1 MENRNPVL
9 ELQNAVRKSVC
20 NGSLKRDYPI
30 LLEQCRKDGISSYIL
45 NLFIVTAQAKLKN
58 PTETYVKYH
67 HPKELEREPV
77 EIEKIK
83 FVEKIPL
90 KYRVYKILFF
100 SLLFVIVVL
109 WTGRETTMF
118 GPKSKSTEA
127 AKADLYT
134 ADTMG
139 GSTVADSMFG
149 SKAKFTEAARA
160 DLYAVDTIGG
170 SIVVDSVPNTSPS
183 TPRIPKDFVLVP
195 AGRLKHLFCDYDDKW
210 NKIYKDWDVDSFYI
224 CKYEVT
230 QAEYEKIMGVNPS
243 KYRGDE
249 IPVHNIS
256 NFEAIQYCQKR
267 SIEEGYDG
275 FYEISDSGVKFNK
288 NGNGYRLPTDHEWAF
303 AARSGEKPTS
313 YAAGDNLT
321 EIAWYGRNSGN
332 RPHKIAQKK
341 PNGRELY
348 DMNGNVSE
356 MSHTGI
362 NKISPKGGS
371 YREWPYD
378 GHVFHEHDAR
388 GYAIGK
394 FTNREKDVTAGIRL
408 VFMPRGIGVPKDL
421 NRYFKMN

>member
-1 MENRNPVL
+1 MKKEKDRVLIIELRDAVWESACNRT
-9 ELQNAVRKSVC
+9 
-20 NGSLKRDYPI
+20 LKKDYP
-30 LLEQCRKDGISSYIL
+30 LLLSLCRDAGISTYTL
-45 NLFIVTAQAKLKN
+45 NLFIVTAQTKLKN
-58 PTETYVKYH
+58 PTGDYVKYH
-67 HPKELEREPV
+67 PKKLEKDSI

-90 KYRVYKILFF
+90 RYRAYKILFF
-100 SLLFVIVVL
+100 SLLFVIVAL
-109 WTGRETTMF
+109 WIGRETTMF
-118 GPKSKSTEA
+118 GSKSISTEA
-127 AKADLYT
+127 ANADLYT
-134 ADTMG
+134 ADT
-139 GSTVADSMFG
+139 
-149 SKAKFTEAARA
+149 
-160 DLYAVDTIGG
+160 IGG
-170 SIVVDSVPNTSPS
+170 SIVADSVPKTSPS

-224 CKYEVT
+224 CKFEVT
-230 QAEYEKIMGVNPS
+230 QAEYEKIMEVNPS

-275 FYEISDSGVKFNK
+275 FYEINDSGVKFNK

-303 AARSGEKPTS
+303 AARSGDKPTF

-332 RPHKIAQKK
+332 KPHKIAQKK
-341 PNGRELY
+341 PNGRGLY

-371 YREWPYD
+371 YKEWPYD

-388 GYAIGK
+388 GYAVGK

-408 VFMPRGIGVPKDL
+408 VFMPRGMGVPKDL